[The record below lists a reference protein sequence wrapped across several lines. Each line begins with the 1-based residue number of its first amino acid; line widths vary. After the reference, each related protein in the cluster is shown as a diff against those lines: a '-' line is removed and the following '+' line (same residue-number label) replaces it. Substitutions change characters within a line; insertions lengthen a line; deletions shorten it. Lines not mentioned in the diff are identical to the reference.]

1 MLPTRN
7 TALRRSLDEWF
18 TQVGI
23 RPIIRCEVGDRDL
36 FEVFAEAGA
45 GVFATPTILEQRLRR
60 QFDVQVVGRVE
71 GIREKYYAI
80 STERKLKHPG
90 VIAISEEARKQLF
103 K

>member
-1 MLPTRN
+1 MPLEG

-18 TQVGI
+18 SQMAI
-23 RPIIRCEVGDRDL
+23 RPTIRCEMGDRDL
-36 FEVFAEAGA
+36 FEVFAEAST

-71 GIREKYYAI
+71 DIREKYYAI

-90 VIAISEEARKQLF
+90 VVAISEAARQQLF